1 MKACRYCLQTDGV
14 LCELE
19 NSEAQNFIQEILTQ
33 NGFQELITD
42 NYICYMCKYLLN
54 KSYKFI
60 KKTLRAQQV
69 LKDIL
74 ENNNEITNESLQNI
88 DRHKQ
93 DLDVNLTY
101 QENSINFY
109 LWEENSCHYDDK
121 KNDSAEAL
129 ENMYITK
136 REQEYGSETFLTP
149 LDYYPEVVYGNSDN
163 DQVNDLGFVKQ
174 ENIHK
179 IEIKVDIQNYDEKP
193 DIGSFAEVNIDSSQY
208 DVKAENENSNDSS
221 DSKTNLREILNRSC
235 KIKKEVKNKRKKP
248 PKQKRIKKEKRDY
261 RKYPM
266 KCDDCDH
273 IVQSK
278 MEHFHHY
285 LTLHKD
291 RQYPYRK
298 EGNFICQHCGIIKTT
313 AFHLSQHELTH
324 GEKNM
329 ECKQCGKKFHN
340 LVRLQRHARRHE
352 AVPRFRCHFC
362 GKGFYAREDI
372 QLHIRTHTGEK
383 PFQCWL
389 CPARF
394 AHRGNVSVHVR
405 NVHQRDAA
413 NKKQLDAQLL
423 TYSPAPPSA
432 ESVVSSI
439 TESN

>member
-1 MKACRYCLQTDGV
+1 M
-14 LCELE
+14 
-19 NSEAQNFIQEILTQ
+19 FF
-33 NGFQELITD
+33 FQ
-42 NYICYMCKYLLN
+42 
-54 KSYKFI
+54 
-60 KKTLRAQQV
+60 
-69 LKDIL
+69 
-74 ENNNEITNESLQNI
+74 ITNESVQNI

-93 DLDVNLTY
+93 DLDINLTY

-266 KCDDCDH
+266 KCDDVSQIQIKLRNKYGVLSE
-273 IVQSK
+273 IVSWS
-278 MEHFHHY
+278 
-285 LTLHKD
+285 
-291 RQYPYRK
+291 
-298 EGNFICQHCGIIKTT
+298 IIKEITT
-313 AFHLSQHELTH
+313 LWYKIPDNAYY
-324 GEKNM
+324 G
-329 ECKQCGKKFHN
+329 
-340 LVRLQRHARRHE
+340 
-352 AVPRFRCHFC
+352 
-362 GKGFYAREDI
+362 
-372 QLHIRTHTGEK
+372 
-383 PFQCWL
+383 PF
-389 CPARF
+389 PINA
-394 AHRGNVSVHVR
+394 
-405 NVHQRDAA
+405 
-413 NKKQLDAQLL
+413 
-423 TYSPAPPSA
+423 
-432 ESVVSSI
+432 
-439 TESN
+439 